1 MKKYARNST
10 NKREVVKGSSGT
22 ASFKRDNK
30 TSHVLYAT
38 QNGGSLCKFK
48 DIKPTNIL

>member
-10 NKREVVKGSSGT
+10 NKREVVKWSSGT

-30 TSHVLYAT
+30 TFCVAYSTY
-38 QNGGSLCKFK
+38 NGGSLCKFK
-48 DIKPTNIL
+48 DIKQTNIL